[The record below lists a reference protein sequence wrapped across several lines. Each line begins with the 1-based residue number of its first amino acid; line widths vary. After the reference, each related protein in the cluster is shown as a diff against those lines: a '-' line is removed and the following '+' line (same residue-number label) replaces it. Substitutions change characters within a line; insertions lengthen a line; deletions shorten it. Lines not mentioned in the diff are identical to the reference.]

1 MPINDRQ
8 PSRWALTQ
16 VLGAA
21 EKSLNIPRSS
31 RLTITKKQSDAW
43 RWRNTQVA
51 TKEPITSR
59 ANLAVMDEYNMLQ
72 SLVYKRV
79 VAVVA
84 MANFKKYVKHVFG
97 VGSTSP
103 ILISYSRHPMQKR
116 PTIFSKAMIKYRRAV
131 MLLRVSVY
139 PPLTYSSDAVLVW
152 SYLCYIFACYQ
163 SKLNTINQGHIS
175 IDCPVAN

>member
-1 MPINDRQ
+1 M
-8 PSRWALTQ
+8 
-16 VLGAA
+16 
-21 EKSLNIPRSS
+21 
-31 RLTITKKQSDAW
+31 
-43 RWRNTQVA
+43 A

-131 MLLRVSVY
+131 MLLIMECI
-139 PPLTYSSDAVLVW
+139 PPTYLYLLVISQNSTPLIKAIYLLIVLLQTKKEEVNAKIGQ
-152 SYLCYIFACYQ
+152 YA
-163 SKLNTINQGHIS
+163 TILILPCGNIK
-175 IDCPVAN
+175 

>member
-1 MPINDRQ
+1 M
-8 PSRWALTQ
+8 
-16 VLGAA
+16 
-21 EKSLNIPRSS
+21 
-31 RLTITKKQSDAW
+31 
-43 RWRNTQVA
+43 A

-131 MLLRVSVY
+131 MLLIMECIPTTYLYLLVISQNST
-139 PPLTYSSDAVLVW
+139 PLIKAIYLLIVLLQTKKEEVNAKIGQ
-152 SYLCYIFACYQ
+152 YA
-163 SKLNTINQGHIS
+163 TILILPCATILILPCGNIK
-175 IDCPVAN
+175 

>member
-1 MPINDRQ
+1 M
-8 PSRWALTQ
+8 
-16 VLGAA
+16 
-21 EKSLNIPRSS
+21 
-31 RLTITKKQSDAW
+31 
-43 RWRNTQVA
+43 A

-131 MLLRVSVY
+131 MLLIY
-139 PPLTYSSDAVLVW
+139 
-152 SYLCYIFACYQ
+152 
-163 SKLNTINQGHIS
+163 G
-175 IDCPVAN
+175 